1 MRKYLLIYG
10 LILVSSCTTNPLLVP
25 SKHMVD
31 GPLKELKTKYIPNDA
46 SLTAEEKKLRLDAI
60 KSYEELIQAAS
71 EEK

>member
-1 MRKYLLIYG
+1 
-10 LILVSSCTTNPLLVP
+10 
-25 SKHMVD
+25 MVD